1 MNETTTPTQAAVQ
14 LLQKLVATQSFSRE
28 EGGTADV
35 IAQYLKQEGKEVQRL
50 KNNVWVR
57 SQDFRDEWPTL
68 LLNSHHDTVKPG
80 DSWTRDPFDSS
91 IETVDGE
98 ETLYGLGSNDAGGCL
113 VALLHAFLHMDE
125 VTDRGFNLIFAASAE
140 EEISGENG
148 ISALL
153 PELGKIDVGVVGEPT
168 RMKMA
173 IAEKG
178 LLVVDCTATG
188 ITGHAARHEGVNAI
202 YEALQDIRWIKN
214 FRFTD
219 KSDLLGETTAAVTQ
233 INAGIQHNIVPDK
246 CTFVIDVRTNELYTN
261 EQVLEIFEH
270 NLLSNIKARSLRLQ
284 SSCLPKDHPLV
295 QRGIE
300 LGWEYYGSPTLSDQ
314 ALCREFPTLKL
325 GPGSSGRSHTADEY
339 IRVSEIE
346 EGIEKYIQLLSEL
359 RLEKS

>member
-14 LLQKLVATQSFSRE
+14 LLQELVATQSFSRE
-28 EGGTADV
+28 EEKTAD
-35 IAQYLKQEGKEVQRL
+35 IITQRLEQEGKEVHRL

-57 SQDFRDEWPTL
+57 SQDFRDDWPTL

-113 VALLHAFLHMDE
+113 VALLQAFLHMDE
-125 VTDRGFNLIFAASAE
+125 VADRGFNLIFAASAE
-140 EEISGENG
+140 EEISGESG

-153 PELGKIDVGVVGEPT
+153 PKLGKIDVGIVGEPT
-168 RMKMA
+168 RMRMA
-173 IAEKG
+173 VAEKG
-178 LLVVDCTATG
+178 LLVLDCTATG

-246 CTFVIDVRTNELYTN
+246 CTFVVDIRTNELYTN

-270 NLLSNIKARSLRLQ
+270 NLLSDIKARSLRLQ
-284 SSCLPKDHPLV
+284 SSSLSKDHPLV
-295 QRGIE
+295 QRGME

-314 ALCREFPTLKL
+314 ALCRDFSTLKL

-339 IRVSEIE
+339 IRVSEIQ
-346 EGIEKYIQLLSEL
+346 EGIEKYIQLLTGL
-359 RLEKS
+359 KLEKD